1 MAQDE
6 SPAKH
11 RTINARCRRKRK
23 TKSEGLLWSVLRARQ
38 LCGLKFRREHP
49 VGPFIVDFVCVSQ
62 KLVVEVDG
70 GYHDETFEAD
80 RVRQALLEQEGWQ
93 VIRFTDREVE
103 EDAEAVARA
112 IAKQI
117 GEAYEF
123 SARVRDG
130 SGQKSVRAKPPRK
143 R

>member
-1 MAQDE
+1 M
-6 SPAKH
+6 
-11 RTINARCRRKRK
+11 
-23 TKSEGLLWSVLRARQ
+23 
-38 LCGLKFRREHP
+38 KFRREHP
-49 VGPFIVDFVCVSQ
+49 VDPFIDDFACVSQ

-70 GYHDETFEAD
+70 GYHDETVEAD
-80 RVRQALLEQEGWQ
+80 RLRQALLEQQGWR

-112 IAKQI
+112 IAKHI
-117 GEAYEF
+117 GVAYEF